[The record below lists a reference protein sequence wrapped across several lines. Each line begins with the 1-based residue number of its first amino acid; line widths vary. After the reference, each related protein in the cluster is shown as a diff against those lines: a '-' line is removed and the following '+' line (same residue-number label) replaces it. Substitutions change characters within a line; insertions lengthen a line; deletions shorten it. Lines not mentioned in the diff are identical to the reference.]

1 MSAVPFFLAPGD
13 LVEAFPQTYLERGER
28 YFREGRVLMVN
39 HDAARGLTTARVRGS
54 GGRVYQCIV
63 QLAREAD
70 GAIGLI
76 GQCSCPV
83 GFNCKHVAAAL
94 LSLGAQTAR
103 SPEQPRPAGLSLEA
117 RGWLERLERLTAY
130 GASEDPHRL
139 LFLVR
144 PEERFG
150 LKRLLVRAVRV
161 RRLQTGGY
169 GKPQDFNIHGQSRAG
184 FVAPE
189 DQRIMALIQ
198 AGRGGGS
205 ATETNLTEETGADA
219 LRAIAVSGRGHWL
232 SADGPALSYGS
243 PIAGRLTWTLEADT
257 RLHLVLESDRPGIE
271 LLPLTPPW
279 YLDPESGEC
288 GPLQTGL
295 GDREA
300 GLLAM
305 APAVPSEA
313 ADAFRDAAR
322 ERLKGLSL
330 PLPSRPEHR
339 RVERDT
345 PVPCLSLQSEELAA
359 ASVDRYWGIRRA
371 PEWSHGARLTFEYGG
386 ASVVDPR
393 VRDPLLTRVEQGVLL
408 ESERDL
414 AAEAAAFEQLK
425 ALGFAENRDFGDSE
439 GLCLGLP
446 DERAWLRF
454 MGTDAPRLRAA
465 GWRVESGEGFRFQIV
480 EAREWQ
486 AEIAEADGGRWLD
499 LGLGVEVEGER
510 LDLLPLLVD
519 LIRRVDFD
527 LSLGALARM
536 DEGAELPVR
545 LDDGRLLLMPVRRL
559 RPILSTLIELYDS
572 ERPLTRDGR
581 LRLPRQQAVQLVE
594 LEGADLG
601 LDWRG
606 GESVLE
612 WGRRLRDFHGPREVA
627 PPAGLAAELRPYQRQ
642 GVDWLQLLREH
653 QLGGILAD
661 DMGLG
666 KTVQALAHLLIE
678 KESGRADRPSL
689 VVAPTSLMFNWRREA
704 ERFAPSLRVLLLHG
718 ADRHARFQSIAEHD
732 LVLTTYPLLPRDLDA
747 LASVPLHLLI
757 LDEAQA
763 VKNPRSKAA
772 EAVRSLDARHR
783 LCLTGTPL
791 ENHLGELWALLDFL
805 MPEMLGDERRFRR
818 LFRTPIERHGDEGR
832 QEQLRRRVAPFL
844 LRRTKEAVAAELPP
858 KTEILREVS
867 LADDQRDLYET
878 LRLALHERVR
888 LEVERKGLARS
899 GIIILDALLKL
910 RQVCCDPRLV
920 ALESARRVRG
930 SAKLEL
936 LMDLLPELLEEGRR
950 VLLFSQFTSMLAL
963 IEEALMHRGMCENR
977 DFIKLTGRTRNRALP
992 VDRFQAREVPL
1003 FLISL
1008 KAGGSGLNLTAADT
1022 VIHYD
1027 PWWNPAAERQATDRA
1042 HRIGQDK
1049 PVFVYK
1055 LLTEGTVEQRVAEM
1069 QARKQAL
1076 ADAMLAGGGAA
1087 AGALSPEDLE
1097 LLFAPIAD

>member
-1 MSAVPFFLAPGD
+1 M
-13 LVEAFPQTYLERGER
+13 
-28 YFREGRVLMVN
+28 
-39 HDAARGLTTARVRGS
+39 
-54 GGRVYQCIV
+54 
-63 QLAREAD
+63 
-70 GAIGLI
+70 
-76 GQCSCPV
+76 
-83 GFNCKHVAAAL
+83 
-94 LSLGAQTAR
+94 
-103 SPEQPRPAGLSLEA
+103 
-117 RGWLERLERLTAY
+117 
-130 GASEDPHRL
+130 

-144 PEERFG
+144 PEQRFG
-150 LKRLLVRAVRV
+150 LQRLLVRAVRV
-161 RRLQTGGY
+161 RRLQTGAY

-189 DQRIMALIQ
+189 DQRIMALVQ

-205 ATETNLTEETGADA
+205 ATEAVLTEETGADA
-219 LRAIAVSGRGHWL
+219 LHAVAETGRGHWR
-232 SADGPALSYGS
+232 SADGPALSYGG
-243 PIAGRLTWTLEADT
+243 PIAGRLAWRLKADT
-257 RLHLVLESDRPGIE
+257 RLHLVLESDRPGVE
-271 LLPLTPPW
+271 LLPLSPPW

-288 GPLQTGL
+288 GPLETGL

-305 APAVPSEA
+305 APAIYPEA

-322 ERLKGLSL
+322 ERLKGLNV

-339 RVERDT
+339 RVGLDK
-345 PVPCLSLQSEELAA
+345 PVPCLSLRSADLAA
-359 ASVDRYWGIRRA
+359 GSVDRYWGIRRE
-371 PEWSHGARLTFEYGG
+371 PDWSHSAQLTFEYGG
-386 ASVVDPR
+386 VSIVDPR
-393 VRDPLLTRVEQGVLL
+393 AKSPLLTWVEQGVLL

-414 AAEAAAFEQLK
+414 AAETAALEQLK
-425 ALGFAENRDFGDSE
+425 ALGFAENRDFGDSD
-439 GLCLGLP
+439 GLSLGLH

-454 MGTDAPRLRAA
+454 MGTEAPRLRAA
-465 GWRVESGEGFRFQIV
+465 GWRVDSGEGFRFQV
-480 EAREWQ
+480 VDVPNWRV
-486 AEIAEADGGRWLD
+486 EIAEHEGGRWLD
-499 LGLGVEVEGER
+499 FGLGVEVDGKR
-510 LDLLPLLVD
+510 LDLLPLLVG
-519 LIRRVDFD
+519 LIRSFDVD
-527 LSLGALARM
+527 LSSSALARM
-536 DEGAELPVR
+536 DEDGELPVR
-545 LDDGRLLLMPVRRL
+545 LDDGRLLLMPIRRL
-559 RPILSTLIELYDS
+559 RPILSTLIEIYDS
-572 ERPLTRDGR
+572 ERPLGRDGR
-581 LRLPRQQAVQLVE
+581 LRLSRLQAAQLAE
-594 LEGADLG
+594 IEDADPS

-606 GESVLE
+606 GESARE
-612 WGRRLRDFHGPREVA
+612 WGRRLRGFCGLREVE
-627 PPAGLAAELRPYQRQ
+627 PPAGLAAELRSYQRQ
-642 GVDWLQLLREH
+642 GVDWLQFLRKY

-666 KTVQALAHLLIE
+666 KTVQTLAHLLIE

-704 ERFAPSLRVLLLHG
+704 ERFAPALRVLLLHG
-718 ADRHARFQSIAEHD
+718 ADRRKRFRSIAEHD
-732 LVLTTYPLLPRDLDA
+732 LVLTTYPLLPRDLDV
-747 LASVPLHLLI
+747 LASVPFHVLI

-772 EAVRSLDARHR
+772 EAARSLDARHR

-791 ENHLGELWALLDFL
+791 ENHLGELWSLFDFL
-805 MPEMLGDERRFRR
+805 MPDMLGDERRFRR
-818 LFRTPIERHGDEGR
+818 LFRTPIERHGDDGR

-858 KTEILREVS
+858 KTEILREVP

-878 LRLALHERVR
+878 LRLALHEKVR

-920 ALESARRVRG
+920 PLESARRVRG

-936 LMDLLPELLEEGRR
+936 LMTLLPELLEEGRR

-963 IEEALMHRGMCENR
+963 IEAELMNGGRHENR

-992 VDRFQAREVPL
+992 VDRFQAGEVPL

-1097 LLFAPIAD
+1097 LLFAPVSD